1 MKFLSLIRVK
11 ETGQQPSQ
19 RLMDEMGKLM
29 EQQFRARKL
38 VRTAGLKPSA
48 EGIRLRS
55 NYGKFSRTDGPF
67 AETKEVIGGYAVL
80 EADSKEEAIELTRA
94 FLKVHGDEWDLECEL
109 RELASPEFC
118 PGQGLS

>member
-19 RLMDEMGKLM
+19 RLMEAMGKLM
-29 EQQFRARKL
+29 EEQFRAGKL
-38 VRTAGLKPSA
+38 VRTAGLKPSS
-48 EGIRLRS
+48 EGVRMRS
-55 NYGKFSRTDGPF
+55 RYGKLSSVDGPF

-80 EADSKEEAIELTRA
+80 EAASREEAIELVRQ

-118 PGQGLS
+118 PGNGIG